1 MAPYFYKK
9 KNIGEIDFLVEING
23 KVVPIE
29 VKLGKDYKLHK
40 SLNNLLNISEYQ
52 IEKAYVLSTGNI
64 EKDDKV
70 IYLPIYMSY
79 LLKGQELEKMIV
91 NLDIKGI

>member
-40 SLNNLLNISEYQ
+40 SLNNLFNISKYQ

-79 LLKGQELEKMIV
+79 LLKEQELEKMIV
-91 NLDIKGI
+91 DLDIKGL

>member
-79 LLKGQELEKMIV
+79 LLKEQELEKMIV
-91 NLDIKGI
+91 DLDIKGL